1 MTEPKNDGRG
11 NRTRFMV
18 GTVPQLQM
26 IIWERNV
33 RDHPRGKRGLRL
45 LTSTVPAETEKVR
58 ICTTREV

>member
-1 MTEPKNDGRG
+1 
-11 NRTRFMV
+11 MV

>member
-11 NRTRFMV
+11 NRNPVHGRDGAV
-18 GTVPQLQM
+18 SYM

-33 RDHPRGKRGLRL
+33 RDHPRGKRGPRL
-45 LTSTVPAETEKVR
+45 VTSTVPAETEKVR

>member
-1 MTEPKNDGRG
+1 MMVGGIE
-11 NRTRFMV
+11 TRFMV

-58 ICTTREV
+58 IVLQGRFNQVL